1 MIQYKI
7 VDSIEEAKVCD
18 DLLTELIMSERKY
31 DDNVK
36 ESFRVNNYY
45 TEIYNKDYNLLICAK
60 NNDIIVGFIYGFLK
74 EQAGQLSYENV
85 GLIDALY
92 VRDNYRKQGIATNL
106 INEFYKWCDLK
117 DIKYIEI
124 GSFVENKDAYKLY
137 KKLGFEVVS
146 YRMKKIYSDKNMGE
160 TL

>member
-74 EQAGQLSYENV
+74 EQVGQLLYENV